1 MDIATNATEQKLLQ
15 ALGQFKRARWHDST
29 IGGCKPSEIRALFC
43 IKNGA
48 TPDAPMKVSDISKQL
63 HVTSPTITQLLKGL
77 EANNLVERHNDP
89 TDRRTIGI
97 SLTEKGNAVA
107 QRASDVFSESLHGL
121 MNYLGEEQSEQLA
134 SLLFKVSAYFEEQ
147 AAKNAHNDYWN
158 GEYKA

>member
-1 MDIATNATEQKLLQ
+1 
-15 ALGQFKRARWHDST
+15 
-29 IGGCKPSEIRALFC
+29 
-43 IKNGA
+43 
-48 TPDAPMKVSDISKQL
+48 
-63 HVTSPTITQLLKGL
+63 
-77 EANNLVERHNDP
+77 
-89 TDRRTIGI
+89 
-97 SLTEKGNAVA
+97 LTEKGNAVA